1 MNKKELLSKKR
12 IDMVTQTKGKKSIT
26 ITIEKGIDQYGAWV
40 EEVPGI
46 YGTGDTVKE
55 VKQNILDAIELYKK
69 HNDIVPEILNGD
81 LNIQWEFD
89 TASLLQYISNV
100 FTKSGIERIT
110 GINQNQLGHYSSGL
124 KKPRKNQ
131 IEKIESGIHRFIED
145 LQQIHLV

>member
-1 MNKKELLSKKR
+1 MATNN
-12 IDMVTQTKGKKSIT
+12 TTKIT

-46 YGTGDTVKE
+46 YGSGDSVND

-69 HNDIVPEILNGD
+69 HNLVVPEVLQGD
-81 LNIQWEFD
+81 FKIHWQFD
-89 TASLLQYISNV
+89 TASLLQYISKV

-110 GINQNQLGHYSSGL
+110 GINQRQLGHYSSGL

-131 IEKIESGIHRFIED
+131 IEKIDLGIRQFVDD